1 MSSTPDQ
8 APKPTGVERT
18 FASEECGGISFKTS
32 EELRKHDR
40 EVQQLKYTILTR
52 ITTDVYL
59 RTQSINKRWTT
70 T

>member
-18 FASEECGGISFKTS
+18 FACEECGGISFKTS

-40 EVQQLKYTILTR
+40 EVHQINN
-52 ITTDVYL
+52 L
-59 RTQSINKRWTT
+59 RTRFLLGSQLMYI
-70 T
+70 